1 MSREGV
7 EGLPVERQ
15 EIAAANEEFAGN
27 LNRRDVLSRR
37 SGWDPF
43 EVWATRVKERR
54 KKPRGVAKSHD
65 RRR

>member
-15 EIAAANEEFAGN
+15 ETKAANEEFTGS
-27 LNRRDVLSRR
+27 LNRRDVLGRQG
-37 SGWDPF
+37 GWDPF

-54 KKPRGVAKSHD
+54 KKPRGPAKGHD
-65 RRR
+65 HRR

>member
-7 EGLPVERQ
+7 EGLPVERPDNK
-15 EIAAANEEFAGN
+15 AANEEFTEI
-27 LNRRDVLSRR
+27 LNRRDVLSRQV
-37 SGWDPF
+37 GWDPF

-54 KKPRGVAKSHD
+54 KKPRGIAKSHD